1 MENLFVE
8 GFSVL
13 GKGLVDNIIIGVE
26 IVSFSIEV
34 NNFKVDMLKLKEF
47 FEDNVCQIV
56 NLEEIV
62 EDIKFGNGGDFGL
75 EGLKFI
81 EVYGGYMLKVD
92 EDLLEKNNELWVV
105 YKGKVCDFL
114 VGLEC
119 IVVFLV

>member
-47 FEDNVCQIV
+47 FEDNV
-56 NLEEIV
+56 
-62 EDIKFGNGGDFGL
+62 G
-75 EGLKFI
+75 
-81 EVYGGYMLKVD
+81 
-92 EDLLEKNNELWVV
+92 
-105 YKGKVCDFL
+105 
-114 VGLEC
+114 
-119 IVVFLV
+119 